1 MQNKKLTTYTP
12 ELTEKLIKLY
22 EEYGPEKI
30 DEIATQIE
38 KSKKSVIAKLVRL
51 DIYKPAN
58 KPASKRSSPSKK
70 ELLNELEAIVKF
82 DVSGLTGAS
91 KPAIQNLLNYIKSSI
106 N

>member
-1 MQNKKLTTYTP
+1 MQNKNLTTYTP

-22 EEYGPEKI
+22 EEYGPEQI
-30 DEIATQIE
+30 DEIAAKID

-51 DIYKPAN
+51 DMY
-58 KPASKRSSPSKK
+58 KPASKPVSKRTTPSKK
-70 ELLNELEAIVKF
+70 ELLNELESIVKF

-91 KPAIQNLLNYIKSSI
+91 KPAIQNILNYIKSSI